1 MSRKRVQNPNS
12 LKGLAPK
19 YEGEIPETPAH
30 HITLW
35 VDDPIKRFTV
45 TFDPKLLAKKIE
57 KFKGKLE
64 VPPQILKQW
73 KH

>member
-1 MSRKRVQNPNS
+1 MRRQRTQNPNS
-12 LKGLAPK
+12 LKELTPK
-19 YEGEIPETPAH
+19 YEGKIPETPTH

-45 TFDPKLLAKKIE
+45 TFDPKLLPKKIE

-64 VPPQILKQW
+64 VPPQILKKW
-73 KH
+73 TR